1 MESCNYRSRK
11 PFRFALLFSILL
23 HVVALSLR
31 LSAPDLATRSNNS
44 THSRLDVVIAPPGN
58 TTQQAKP
65 SPRPADVRKMPADT
79 SRKQRKTR
87 ILSVPNRELSA
98 RSWTHVERDE
108 MEKFLSELKLS
119 PPKTGFDLA
128 QRALGIARQG
138 GQHLQENDDEV
149 PAEQLAND
157 KAVEPFSLQMY
168 FDAFIRKLNRSAAFV
183 RNDPRGR
190 GSHKALVQ
198 ISLNPDG
205 TLKSYRVLRAAD
217 QQAQIAYIKTVLDL
231 AAPFSAFPPDIRD
244 AMGSFSILIC
254 IFPAREGEGGGG
266 FLRSFGGRDCDE

>member
-1 MESCNYRSRK
+1 MEFCNYRSRK

-31 LSAPDLATRSNNS
+31 LSAPDFASRSATRPDNS
-44 THSRLDVVIAPPGN
+44 THSRFDVVIAPP
-58 TTQQAKP
+58 AKP
-65 SPRPADVRKMPADT
+65 PPRPADMQKTPADT
-79 SRKQRKTR
+79 GRKRRKTR
-87 ILSVPNRELSA
+87 ILSVPDKALAA
-98 RSWTHVERDE
+98 RSWTHAERDE
-108 MEKFLSELKLS
+108 MEKFLSELKPS
-119 PPKTGFDLA
+119 PPPRPKAGFDLA
-128 QRALGIARQG
+128 QQALGIARQG
-138 GQHLQENDDEV
+138 GPPLQENDDEAL
-149 PAEQLAND
+149 AERNS

-183 RNDPRGR
+183 KNDPGGR

-198 ISLNPDG
+198 ISLNPNG

-231 AAPFSAFPPDIRD
+231 ASPFSAFPPDIRD

-254 IFPAREGEGGGG
+254 IFPAREGESGGG